1 MPGGPIVPE
10 SYWLPI
16 GLFLVIGL
24 GLAALSEI
32 LRKGWE
38 RAIDAERAKDLL
50 YRELR
55 HRTKNDLAMAASV
68 LNLQARAQAKAEIK
82 EALLA
87 AANRLQVL
95 SKAHEQFEP
104 SGDEQA
110 VQMGEYLKVLCN
122 SLSESM
128 SGEKATSR
136 FSATRSGFLSRV
148 RFPSGSS

>member
-1 MPGGPIVPE
+1 M
-10 SYWLPI
+10 
-16 GLFLVIGL
+16 
-24 GLAALSEI
+24 
-32 LRKGWE
+32 RKGWE

-87 AANRLQVL
+87 AADRLQVP

-110 VQMGEYLKVLCN
+110 VQIGEYLKVLCN

-128 SGEKATSR
+128 SGEKATVEVQCDEIGLPVAR
-136 FSATRSGFLSRV
+136 AIPVGLIVNELVTNAFKHAFDRGRPA
-148 RFPSGSS
+148 PSL